1 MHSKKAQRLIR
12 LTFLFNQFQEES
24 EVPDDETVNQMI
36 ARTEDEFEMYQ
47 VGIVLY
53 LAGQLTGMF

>member
-1 MHSKKAQRLIR
+1 MHSKKVQRLIR
-12 LTFLFNQFQEES
+12 LTLLFNQFQEES

-53 LAGQLTGMF
+53 

>member
-1 MHSKKAQRLIR
+1 MHSKKVQRLIR